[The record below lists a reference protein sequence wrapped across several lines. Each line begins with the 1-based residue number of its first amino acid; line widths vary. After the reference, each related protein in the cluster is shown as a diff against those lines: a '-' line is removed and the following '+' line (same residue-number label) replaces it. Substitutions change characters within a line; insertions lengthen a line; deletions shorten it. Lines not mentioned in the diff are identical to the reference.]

1 MRRCLLAA
9 TLVAGCGGAYA
20 SKATP
25 ANGVGSE
32 APAIEPRNVD
42 WRNFMYQR
50 DGDVVRYRLRD
61 GRAVGPTPDAG
72 TLHVRDVAFGDLT
85 GDGVDEAVVL
95 LELLDAGPDAYDWA
109 TVFTRGL
116 EPGTAPTQLGTIEGG
131 DPADGRILEIDIYT
145 STTPPRGS
153 IDSGPPRPPSNNG
166 ALPST
171 GSPTWAPG
179 RAWFPERR
187 AAKPPTSTSP
197 R

>member
-1 MRRCLLAA
+1 MRRLLAA
-9 TLVAGCGGAYA
+9 ILIVGCGGASA

-25 ANGVGSE
+25 TNGVGRE
-32 APAIEPRNVD
+32 APAIEPRNMD

-50 DGDVVRYRLRD
+50 DGDVVSYRLRD

-131 DPADGRILEIDIYT
+131 DPADGRILAIDIYDT
-145 STTPPRGS
+145 AAWIQRQ
-153 IDSGPPRPPSNNG
+153 RPAPAAVEQWRVTEHGLTHVG
-166 ALPST
+166 AGARLVP
-171 GSPTWAPG
+171 
-179 RAWFPERR
+179 
-187 AAKPPTSTSP
+187 
-197 R
+197 